1 MFCEI
6 MMKKIAIPTREDM
19 VDDHFGHCAYYTV
32 VTLDDEDQVQNSER
46 LDSPEGCG
54 CKSNIAS
61 VMQEMGITLMLAG
74 NMGMGAYNK
83 LSAHGI
89 TVIRG
94 CHGKVD
100 DVLRSYQNGE
110 IQDSLESCDHH
121 DCTHHEE
128 KPVYVI
134 PSFANGRLER
144 AHRQSA
150 ACSVG
155 RWMAHDG
162 RPYERRFGNN
172 GLAGRDAGK

>member
-32 VTLDDEDQVQNSER
+32 VTLDDENQVQNSER

-83 LSAHGI
+83 LSAHGERI
-89 TVIRG
+89 VYNKKAADIPQKG
-94 CHGKVD
+94 MSAVD
-100 DVLRSYQNGE
+100 EERDYNLP
-110 IQDSLESCDHH
+110 
-121 DCTHHEE
+121 DCT
-128 KPVYVI
+128 
-134 PSFANGRLER
+134 SA
-144 AHRQSA
+144 RQSA
-150 ACSVG
+150 QPRS
-155 RWMAHDG
+155 MA
-162 RPYERRFGNN
+162 
-172 GLAGRDAGK
+172 K

>member
-1 MFCEI
+1 MN
-6 MMKKIAIPTREDM
+6 
-19 VDDHFGHCAYYTV
+19 
-32 VTLDDEDQVQNSER
+32 QER

-74 NMGMGAYNK
+74 NMGIGAYNK

-110 IQDSLESCDHH
+110 LQDSLESCDHH
-121 DCTHHEE
+121 DCTHHVE

-134 PSFANGRLER
+134 PSF
-144 AHRQSA
+144 
-150 ACSVG
+150 
-155 RWMAHDG
+155 
-162 RPYERRFGNN
+162 
-172 GLAGRDAGK
+172 GKK